1 MSTAIRSRRLY
12 RSVRSQLR
20 ALRSCAKGA
29 SAAEF
34 AIVVP
39 VMGVLLTGT
48 VDLAQL
54 ANQGLYLDAAVRAG
68 ASFALAC
75 NPQAYTGC
83 ATKITSAIT
92 GYATNLGGTVAVSFP
107 SAEGA
112 TTAWYPQHCTWDNAT
127 TVVTCDNNAVG
138 GACDPAQAQC
148 PKHFY
153 VKIEA
158 VQTPPAPLLPFPIP
172 PLKRT
177 LTVRVL

>member
-1 MSTAIRSRRLY
+1 MTMAMRVRRLY
-12 RSVRSQLR
+12 RCMRGRLQALR
-20 ALRSCAKGA
+20 ACTRGA

-68 ASFALAC
+68 GSFALAC

-92 GYATNLGGTVAVSFP
+92 GYATNLGGTVAVTFP

-127 TVVTCDNNAVG
+127 TVVTCDNSIAP
-138 GACDPAQAQC
+138 CDPAQAQC

-158 VQTPPAPLLPFPIP
+158 VQTLPSPLIPLSILPATLT
-172 PLKRT
+172 RT